1 MKLKI
6 YTLLLALSAVWS
18 LQSCDNN
25 DDESMNVP
33 VELQNAFS
41 SLYPNVANVK
51 WETKAGYYVADFRD
65 EYEASAWFTQNGKW
79 QMTETDIPYNALPQ
93 KVKTAFESGK
103 KYTTALG
110 WRVDDVDK
118 LERKDLETVYVIEVE
133 KQDQEMDLYYSEE
146 GTLIKAVPDTDND
159 RDDQYLP
166 DQSVKLTEE
175 MNNFLNTKYPS
186 FKLVE
191 VDKEDDGKYAG
202 YTEVDIIHGSFAK
215 EVLFDR
221 SGKWVL
227 TSWEVP
233 FNTLPEPV
241 KNTINTKYS
250 GQVDDDDAEYVEE
263 ATDATY
269 YLIDLENS
277 EMDVKIRADGQE
289 LS

>member
-6 YTLLLALSAVWS
+6 YTLLLALGAAWS

-41 SLYPNVANVK
+41 SMYPNVANVK
-51 WETKAGYYVADFRD
+51 WETKAGYYVADFR
-65 EYEASAWFTQNGKW
+65 EAYEASAWFTQNGEW

-103 KYTTALG
+103 DYTTALG

-146 GTLIKAVPDTDND
+146 GILIKGVPDTDND

-166 DQSVKLTEE
+166 DQSVRLTEE
-175 MNNFLNTKYPS
+175 MNNFLNTKYPG
-186 FKLVE
+186 FKLVK

-202 YTEVDIIHGSFAK
+202 YTEVDVIHERFAK
-215 EVLFDR
+215 EVLFDK

-233 FNTLPEPV
+233 FNTLPELV

-263 ATDATY
+263 ATGATY

-277 EMDVKIRADGQE
+277 EMDVKIKDDGQV
-289 LS
+289 LR